1 MSKCSDDF
9 CDLVK
14 WTIYTN
20 GAFLLFLVA
29 VAAIAALIGLFIVM
43 LRLPTDLYRPPSLI
57 LLKKTVVSLQRFNF
71 KRWI

>member
-14 WTIYTN
+14 WTIYTI
-20 GAFLLFLVA
+20 GAFLLFLLA

-43 LRLPTDLYRPPSLI
+43 LRLPIDLY
-57 LLKKTVVSLQRFNF
+57 
-71 KRWI
+71 

>member
-14 WTIYTN
+14 WTIYTI
-20 GAFLLFLVA
+20 GAFLLFLLA

-43 LRLPTDLYRPPSLI
+43 LRLPIDLYKSHFVE
-57 LLKKTVVSLQRFNF
+57 KNSG
-71 KRWI
+71 